1 MRRLSPR
8 EWKFEFCVERGCVAW
23 YAVTR
28 AISTAAVA
36 LSFFSASV
44 TSNPLFRKRK
54 KKDQVRPKLKIL
66 AGGVGPVLI
75 GRTIRAGHFLA

>member
-1 MRRLSPR
+1 MRRLTPR
-8 EWKFEFCVERGCVAW
+8 EWKFEFCVERGCVTW

-36 LSFFSASV
+36 FFSTSV

-54 KKDQVRPKLKIL
+54 KKDQVRLKLKIL